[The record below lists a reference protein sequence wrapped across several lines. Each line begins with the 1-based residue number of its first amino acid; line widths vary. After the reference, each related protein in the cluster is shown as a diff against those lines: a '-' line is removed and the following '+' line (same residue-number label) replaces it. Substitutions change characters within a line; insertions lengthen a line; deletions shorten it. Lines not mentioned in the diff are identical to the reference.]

1 MSTTRLAN
9 VSVSSAMADPESIEK
24 LTQQHKTL
32 FFNIICQASR
42 SFPKRIG
49 RMRDAQS
56 SKRLLSGEP
65 RLRRAFMPSSI

>member
-1 MSTTRLAN
+1 MGTTRLAN
-9 VSVSSAMADPESIEK
+9 VSVSPAMADPEAIEK
-24 LTQQHKTL
+24 LTQQHHFL
-32 FFNIICQASR
+32 YFNIICQVFR

-49 RMRDAQS
+49 RMRDTPS